1 MTGARMLAIMAA
13 LLVPSFGQAADLVRL
28 PQGTV
33 VPLALEA
40 PLTTRE
46 AAEGDRVAFT
56 VTEDVWV
63 GTRLIIRNG
72 ERVEAIITDVGK
84 PGSFGR
90 SGRIAL
96 QFGSVRAVDGKMID
110 LMPWDREKLQRVGYA
125 AGAAV
130 GGVAVL
136 GPIGAVGGLFV
147 KGKHLELPAGHVVNA
162 AVRWEYA
169 VEAPPPAFLIAGEA
183 SAPESAPGPAT
194 PTQPA
199 APAPEEPGASER
211 PASAPAQQPPAAG
224 EPAKPQAPASAPVA
238 PVIPIIEDVTD
249 KKP

>member
-1 MTGARMLAIMAA
+1 MTGARVLAIMAA
-13 LLVPSFGQAADLVRL
+13 LLFPSAVEAADLVRL

-33 VPLALEA
+33 VPLALEV

-56 VTEDVWV
+56 LTEDVWV
-63 GTRLIIRNG
+63 GTRLVIRKG
-72 ERVEAIITDVGK
+72 ERVEAIITDVGR

-90 SGRIAL
+90 SGRISL

-147 KGKHLELPAGHVVNA
+147 KGKHLELPAGHIVNA

-169 VEAPPPAFLIAGEA
+169 IEAPAPDFLTAGEA
-183 SAPESAPGPAT
+183 VPPVTTGETASPSL
-194 PTQPA
+194 PA
-199 APAPEEPGASER
+199 AAATAEPGAALEPVSLPAPE
-211 PASAPAQQPPAAG
+211 PPAAG
-224 EPAKPQAPASAPVA
+224 EPAEPAQPVAPPVA

-249 KKP
+249 EKT